1 MLSQP
6 ANELRP
12 PLLRTKLFV
21 PKPSQ
26 PIVPRPHL
34 VTLLNRS
41 IQLPL
46 IVISAPAGFGKTTLV
61 SEWIRSINLPTAWL
75 SLDHA
80 DDDPSCFFSYL
91 IAALQQ
97 VNKRIGREIEDVL
110 QSGQLPPVPFIT
122 ASLIND
128 ILAADTPFI
137 LVLDDFQEIQ
147 DLVIFEV
154 LDTMLANPPKQLHLV
169 LITREDPLL
178 PLGRLRA
185 NNQMAEIRVSDLRF
199 SEDEVDRFLNG
210 IMGLALSEDDIT
222 ALENR
227 TEGWVAGIQLAA
239 IAMCGRSDVSSFIS
253 RLRGSHRFI
262 LAYLTEEV
270 LTRQPEE
277 IQLFLLQTSIFDKLC
292 GELCNV
298 VTGKTNS
305 SSLLE
310 KSFHANLFLIP
321 LDDEGRWYRYHHLFR
336 DLLLSQQNRIPKND
350 MLELHRRASQWYEEA
365 GMISES
371 IEHALVVADYPHVVQ
386 LLEDHARPMIIQGY
400 LKTVE
405 AWMQAIPSEW
415 QLHNPRANLAFALM
429 HLLRGNYERVLP
441 YLQQAGQAI
450 SDLDTD
456 TEESKPLQAE
466 WLALQ
471 ANLLNVQGKAEQG
484 IDLANQALQ
493 RTGADDFY
501 VKSLAYAALGGGYR
515 LTSNYASAVEAY
527 HLAIQNSR
535 LSGNLSPEMQS
546 VAGLMVM
553 AIQHGHLHF
562 AYQVGSQTL
571 ARLESEGAQS
581 SPVAGIV
588 YACLG
593 STCYEWNQLE
603 KAFSFLSQAIHLS
616 SLSGHTG
623 VLIHSKTF
631 LARVFQAQGDSQA
644 AAHMIQEVVNLLLL
658 GITAWLKP
666 EVATNLV
673 RIYLGQGN
681 PVAAE
686 KVLKQLDISITA
698 DFALSNPLD
707 IPNPLTNREGLNYLL
722 SLRFLLHQVR
732 EGQRESE
739 LRQGIDLAGG
749 LVDSAMSAQLI
760 AIALQALLL
769 RVQMV
774 AFQGDRQASL
784 DSLLQAVELAEPE
797 GYIRIF
803 LDEGSAIAALLRLA
817 LRQHIRLSDRQVH
830 FVQQILASSPAGNAM
845 TSLGEVHSSLAV
857 PDLEENLIEP
867 LTYREMDVLRLM
879 SEGLKYQEIA
889 KRLFIS
895 LNTVRFYVKEIY
907 SKLNANNRTRA
918 IEAAHKHHLL

>member
-1 MLSQP
+1 MPSHQNN
-6 ANELRP
+6 ALRP
-12 PLLRTKLFV
+12 PLLKTKFFI

-26 PIVPRPHL
+26 ATVTRPHL
-34 VTLLNRS
+34 VTVLNQS
-41 IQLPL
+41 LQLPL
-46 IVISAPAGFGKTTLV
+46 IILSAPAGFGKTTLV
-61 SEWIRSINLPTAWL
+61 GEWITSINLPTTWL
-75 SLDHA
+75 SLDYA

-91 IAALQQ
+91 IAALQR

-110 QSGQLPPVPFIT
+110 RSGQLPPVPFIT

-137 LVLDDFQEIQ
+137 LVLDDFQVIQ
-147 DLVIFEV
+147 DPVILEV
-154 LDTMLANPPKQLHLV
+154 LETMLANPPKQLHLV
-169 LITREDPLL
+169 VITREDPLL

-185 NNQMAEIRVSDLRF
+185 NNQMAEIRASNLRF
-199 SEDEVDRFLNG
+199 SEAEVDRFLNG
-210 IMGLALSEDDIT
+210 IMGLDLSEDDIA
-222 ALENR
+222 ALEDR

-239 IAMCGRSDVSSFIS
+239 IAMCGRSDVSDFIS

-270 LTRQPEE
+270 LTRQSEE
-277 IQLFLLQTSIFDKLC
+277 IQMFLLQTSILDKLC
-292 GELCNV
+292 GELCNA
-298 VTGKTNS
+298 VTGKMNS

-336 DLLLSQQNRIPKND
+336 DLLLSQQHRIPKND
-350 MLELHRRASQWYEEA
+350 MLQLHRRASQWYQET

-371 IEHALVVADYPHVVQ
+371 IEHALVAADYAHAVQ

-405 AWMQAIPSEW
+405 SWMQAIPSEW

-429 HLLRGNYERVLP
+429 HLLRGNYERVMP

-450 SDLDTD
+450 SDIDTD
-456 TEESKPLQAE
+456 AEESKPLKAE

-493 RTGADDFY
+493 RTGTDDFY
-501 VKSLAYAALGGGYR
+501 VKGLAYAALGGGYR
-515 LTSNYASAVEAY
+515 LTSKYASSVEAY
-527 HLAIQNSR
+527 QLAIQNSR

-546 VAGLMVM
+546 VTGLMVM

-588 YACLG
+588 YAGLG
-593 STCYEWNQLE
+593 STCYEWNQLG
-603 KAFSFLSQAIHLS
+603 KAFSFLSQAVHLS
-616 SLSGHTG
+616 SLSGHSG
-623 VLIHSKTF
+623 VLIYSKIF
-631 LARVFQAQGDSQA
+631 LARVFLAQGDSRA
-644 AAHMIQEVVNLLLL
+644 AAHTIQEVMNLLLL

-673 RIYLGQGN
+673 RFYLDQGN

-686 KVLKQLDISITA
+686 TVLKQLDISITA
-698 DFALSNPLD
+698 DFAPSKPLD

-732 EGQRESE
+732 EGQRESKLE
-739 LRQGIDLAGG
+739 QGIDLAGD

-774 AFQGDRQASL
+774 AFQGDPQASL

-803 LDEGSAIAALLRLA
+803 LDEGSAIAALLRLT
-817 LRQHIRLSDRQVH
+817 LRQPTRLSDRQVH
-830 FVQQILASSPAGNAM
+830 FVQQILASSTAGNAM
-845 TSLGEVHSSLAV
+845 TSLGEVHSSLAA

-867 LTYREMDVLRLM
+867 LTEREMDVLTD
-879 SEGLKYQEIA
+879 
-889 KRLFIS
+889 F
-895 LNTVRFYVKEIY
+895 
-907 SKLNANNRTRA
+907 
-918 IEAAHKHHLL
+918 